1 MADFGLTLV
10 VTGKTCLA
18 SSTDG
23 VKLMF
28 RPSSSQALKEEE
40 AAAAAMREAARAAVV
55 VMAAL
60 LPAVV

>member
-40 AAAAAMREAARAAVV
+40 AAAAMREAARAAVV

>member
-28 RPSSSQALKEEE
+28 RPSSSQALKEE
-40 AAAAAMREAARAAVV
+40 AAAAMREAARAAVV

>member
-28 RPSSSQALKEEE
+28 RPSSSQALKEE